1 MVGVAQL
8 SAALPVAACVTVT
21 VTFSLA
27 EPPVPVQVRVYV
39 VDAWRAAVDDEPL
52 VPRVPDQPPDAVQ
65 EVALVEDQVSVDLP
79 PLATLV
85 GLALNVMLGAG
96 VDTDTVVA

>member
-1 MVGVAQL
+1 
-8 SAALPVAACVTVT
+8 
-21 VTFSLA
+21 
-27 EPPVPVQVRVYV
+27 V
-39 VDAWRAAVDDEPL
+39 VDAWRAGVADEPL

-65 EVALVEDQVSVDLP
+65 EVALVEDQLSVDLP

-96 VDTDTVVA
+96 ADTDTVVD